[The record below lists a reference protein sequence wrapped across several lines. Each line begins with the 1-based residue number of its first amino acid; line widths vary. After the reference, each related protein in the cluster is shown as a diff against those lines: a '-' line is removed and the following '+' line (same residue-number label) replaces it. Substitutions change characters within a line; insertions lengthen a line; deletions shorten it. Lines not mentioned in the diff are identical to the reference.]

1 MSSTYISLN
10 KQIESNRFLSIV
22 NNLISKHGDI
32 KDCILKL
39 EIIKICRED
48 NGMILKLEDK
58 RLEALQKLSDLD
70 QELGLE

>member
-48 NGMILKLEDK
+48 NGIILKLEDK